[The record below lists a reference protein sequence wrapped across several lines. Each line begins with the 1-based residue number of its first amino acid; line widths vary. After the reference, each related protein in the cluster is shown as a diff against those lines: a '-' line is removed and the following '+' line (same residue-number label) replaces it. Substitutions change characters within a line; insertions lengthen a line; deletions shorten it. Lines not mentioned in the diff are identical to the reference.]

1 MLDGFSIESG
11 IVIFEISEVFDF
23 SIGGGFGTR
32 FCCTLMSFGLIV
44 DEISELKGEFTNEN
58 AIEMGREVSSFK
70 S

>member
-23 SIGGGFGTR
+23 SIGGGFCTR